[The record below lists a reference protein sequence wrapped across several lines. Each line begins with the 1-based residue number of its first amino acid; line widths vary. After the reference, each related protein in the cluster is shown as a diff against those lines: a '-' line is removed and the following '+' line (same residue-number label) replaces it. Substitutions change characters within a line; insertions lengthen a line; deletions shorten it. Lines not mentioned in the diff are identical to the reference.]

1 MKKINRLFSLL
12 LLLAP
17 ICIMLSCQKADEKDK
32 IENVVLDILDIDKTT
47 AHDSGYYLIV
57 MENSKNKFIIHELD
71 LTGLKYDEAYTY
83 RVKARKTTLYNI
95 KNDISRKY
103 TYEVLEVISKK
114 LKTKDPV
121 KDKP

>member
-32 IENVVLDILDIDKTT
+32 IENVVLDILDIDKTSEYN
-47 AHDSGYYLIV
+47 SGYHLIV

-71 LTGLKYDEAYTY
+71 LSGFKYDEAYTY
-83 RVKARKTTLYNI
+83 RVKARKTTSYNI